1 MYKKDTIDKV
11 QAVALIVL
19 TVSTSILMLAASY
32 ACSQYNSVV
41 DQGNYE
47 INICSNKQAA
57 KDDL

>member
-19 TVSTSILMLAASY
+19 TVCTSILMLAASY

-47 INICSNKQAA
+47 VNICSNKQLA